1 MKIGVG
7 LPSTVPGADGDL
19 IVEWALRAEEGPFS
33 SLGVLDRLVYD
44 SYDAIV
50 TLAAAAAVTRRVA
63 LATMIVN
70 APLRNTA
77 LLAKELASLDAL
89 SGGRLV
95 IGLGIGAR
103 WEDYEAAGIDH
114 RGRGE
119 RFNQQLAN
127 LKELWETHRFGPS
140 SARAD
145 GPTLLIGGSSNATY
159 ARVAR
164 YADGYVHGGGPPR
177 SFAQAAHRV
186 RAAWIEA
193 ARPGAPKLWAE
204 AYFAL
209 GDDTTIE
216 SGLAYMRHYYAFTG
230 PFAERIAA
238 GTLTSAQAIAQY
250 IRGYEEA
257 GCDELVLFPTIPS
270 LDQLNRLA
278 EIIDRVRTGEH

>member
-1 MKIGVG
+1 MRIGVG
-7 LPSTVPGADGDL
+7 LPSTVPGASGDL
-19 IVEWALRAEEGPFS
+19 IIEWARRADEGPFS

-44 SYDAIV
+44 SYDALV
-50 TLAAAAAVTRRVA
+50 ALAAAAAVTRKVT

-77 LLAKELASLDAL
+77 LLAKELASLQAL
-89 SGGRLV
+89 SCGRLV
-95 IGLGIGAR
+95 VGLGIGAR
-103 WEDYEAAGIDH
+103 WEDYEAARVDH

-119 RFNQQLAN
+119 RFNQQLAE
-127 LKELWETHRFGPS
+127 LKELWETQRFGP
-140 SARAD
+140 AAAGAE
-145 GPTLLIGGSSNATY
+145 GPALLIGGSSNATY
-159 ARVAR
+159 VRVAR

-186 RAAWIEA
+186 RAAWMDA
-193 ARPGAPKLWAE
+193 ARPGMPKLWAE

-209 GDDTTIE
+209 GDE
-216 SGLAYMRHYYAFTG
+216 AEVERGLAYMRHYYAFTG

-257 GCDELVLFPTIPS
+257 GCEELVLFPTVPS
-270 LDQLNRLA
+270 LDQLERLVDVL
-278 EIIDRVRTGEH
+278 ERIQVGR

>member
-1 MKIGVG
+1 MRIGVG
-7 LPSTVPGADGDL
+7 LPSTVPGASGDL
-19 IVEWALRAEEGPFS
+19 VLEWATRAEQGPFS

-44 SYDAIV
+44 SYDPLV
-50 TLAAAAAVTRRVA
+50 TLAAAAATTERVA

-89 SGGRLV
+89 SRGRLV
-95 IGLGIGAR
+95 VGLGIGAR
-103 WEDYEAAGIDH
+103 WEDYEAAGVDH

-119 RFNQQLAN
+119 RFNQQLA
-127 LKELWETHRFGPS
+127 ELRESWETQVFGPS
-140 SARAD
+140 ACRND
-145 GPTLLIGGSSNATY
+145 GPMLLVGGSTNATY

-186 RAAWIEA
+186 RAAWMDA
-193 ARPGAPKLWAE
+193 ARPGEPKLWAE

-209 GDDTTIE
+209 GDEETIE
-216 SGLAYMRHYYAFTG
+216 KGLAYMRNYYSFTG

-238 GTLTSAQAIAQY
+238 GTLTSPQAIAQY

-257 GCDELVLFPTIPS
+257 GCEELVLFPTVAS
-270 LDQLNRLA
+270 LDQLDRLA
-278 EIIDRVRTGEH
+278 EVIERIRAGHK